1 MSLSMKNNKFARLI
15 SIFIS
20 LSLFLSSSFA
30 QIIPDSS
37 APLSNQPLILK
48 SPNDALIVNIVT
60 PNNKGVSFN
69 EYYKFDTPP
78 SGTVLNNSVNG
89 ANTQI
94 GGFIEANPFLNGGA
108 ARLIVNQINS
118 NDPSLLRGNL
128 EIAGGRADLLIANPS
143 GISVNGLNII
153 NASSSTLTTARLES
167 INGDIS
173 LNLNP
178 SLLPNGM
185 YPGSIQILGNGLND
199 NSNYTNIIANTLKI
213 ASNIRANEL
222 NLISSNDKIVS
233 EGDRL
238 FNKIKPNSDL
248 PQDAPRVS
256 IDSSALGGMY
266 AGKINIIATK
276 DGVGVN
282 NAGIMAANEISINS
296 NGDIINLNIVKA
308 EKNIDISSNS
318 NLINKDSAT
327 VSSLGDITIKA
338 NTVDNLQSSNI
349 AASNNI
355 YIDADTINN
364 GSSMLLASNI
374 NVKAK
379 NLNNFSQSE
388 ILTVT
393 DNYSGSLNLLCCGSK
408 SFKLSVDAKKIKEG
422 IIDEWNLISKSY
434 TDEELKTELY
444 KRVISQD
451 INAYALNLHISSYLH
466 GTSSHPFNSIKI
478 DEENN
483 SVVIN
488 VQSVKDRERVRNL
501 YYSISKEKI
510 TKQSL
515 DNFIPAKIYA
525 SGDIDFNLETL
536 INDKSYIYANNDIKL
551 NANEAKNIGYDLQRN
566 VNSYLKYEWKEK
578 GKRKAK
584 KGFRRVWV
592 TKGGDSAHKYFNYT
606 EDGLPAVL
614 ASNNNFYASLV
625 SLSNASIEA
634 VVGKSIDIPIFK
646 PNDIPYVKYSPINTG
661 FLYGMSGSSP
671 AFILGKFQSIYSNAA
686 SLLNEAFNKTKIS
699 NGINKSS
706 VIVAKNDISID
717 ASGNVYNA
725 GLMAANNL
733 NVSANEISNENAALL
748 AANNI
753 NLKSNDNLNLTSS
766 IAAANDINLQA
777 NNINI
782 NRSRDTKNFSTHT
795 QTTLGASSNLN
806 AKNDINIKSNDILI
820 SGANLKAN
828 DDINLNVNNSLNV
841 KTAQSAYEFDLSG
854 KDTKFK
860 GSILTNQT
868 SSLNAKNIKATAND
882 INLVSANLNANEK
895 IELSANNNIDISSA
909 NDRVYLQSEV
919 TSKGFLSKKKTVTQ
933 SLKEDVLSSNLNAN
947 DISLTSNKDTKI
959 AGSNLTA
966 KDSIAIKADSIDL
979 TPTAFSNAQTS
990 QTTKSSF
997 GGISKSMLNTADRS
1011 NNLQASN
1018 LNANNIK
1025 LTANDINLLASNIQA
1040 TALDINTKILNLI
1053 SSKSSN
1059 TKTRFKQSSGLI
1071 TATITDKGKIS
1082 EVEIPSIIKVKDRFI
1097 LNGNDITDKLD
1108 TQIANQMLNALNSQ
1122 EFKDNVIKELRSNSK
1137 TPLNEK
1143 TINQIK
1149 ATLNSR
1155 EWEEKTTTLSGIGS
1169 LITTLAVAY
1178 MTYGIGGNAAA
1189 GLGLVEKTAS
1199 YAAVSSMTSAAITN
1213 VGTSLIASAISGK
1226 TRLDLGSLAT
1236 SVATAGALSYANAA
1250 FGVNALKQDMKF
1262 YDYLKNATINGV
1274 GQGISSE
1281 VRGEDFKKGFITGAA
1296 ISAISDSALQ
1306 MRKYVAKHYDNIG
1319 DGKLSE
1325 GLRGDGA
1332 KIAGSHPEKVYENG
1346 VLKGEDVNAPTGGPQ
1361 MKPGTLFGFAY
1372 SKGGIIDNTLER
1384 YAGPHDFMSSWN
1396 YENINGVTYLKDNG
1410 NLVNVA
1416 SGLLLIP
1423 SVPFALAPFLEE
1435 NFSSIEIYKDLKKRN
1450 KNIREDVIKKS
1461 NFK

>member
-1 MSLSMKNNKFARLI
+1 MKNNKFARLI

-37 APLSNQPLILK
+37 ASLSNQPLILK

-89 ANTQI
+89 ANMQI

-108 ARLIVNQINS
+108 ARLIVNQVNS

-128 EIAGGRADLLIANPS
+128 EIAGDRADLLIANPS

-248 PQDAPRVS
+248 PQDTPRVS
-256 IDSSALGGMY
+256 IDSNALGGMY

-488 VQSVKDRERVRNL
+488 VQRVKDRERVRNL

-510 TKQSL
+510 TEQSL

-566 VNSYLKYEWKEK
+566 VNSYLKYEWKEREK
-578 GKRKAK
+578 KWYGKK
-584 KGFRRVWV
+584 KWK

-614 ASNNNFYASLV
+614 ASNNNFYASLI

-634 VVGKSIDIPIFK
+634 VAGKSIDIPIFK

-686 SLLNEAFNKTKIS
+686 SLLNETFNKTKIS

-748 AANNI
+748 ATNNI

-766 IAAANDINLQA
+766 IATANDINLQA
-777 NNINI
+777 SNINI

-828 DDINLNVNNSLNV
+828 DDINLNANNSLNV

-868 SSLNAKNIKATAND
+868 SNLNAKNIKATAND

-947 DISLTSNKDTKI
+947 DISLN
-959 AGSNLTA
+959 
-966 KDSIAIKADSIDL
+966 
-979 TPTAFSNAQTS
+979 
-990 QTTKSSF
+990 
-997 GGISKSMLNTADRS
+997 
-1011 NNLQASN
+1011 
-1018 LNANNIK
+1018 
-1025 LTANDINLLASNIQA
+1025 
-1040 TALDINTKILNLI
+1040 
-1053 SSKSSN
+1053 
-1059 TKTRFKQSSGLI
+1059 
-1071 TATITDKGKIS
+1071 
-1082 EVEIPSIIKVKDRFI
+1082 
-1097 LNGNDITDKLD
+1097 
-1108 TQIANQMLNALNSQ
+1108 
-1122 EFKDNVIKELRSNSK
+1122 
-1137 TPLNEK
+1137 
-1143 TINQIK
+1143 
-1149 ATLNSR
+1149 
-1155 EWEEKTTTLSGIGS
+1155 
-1169 LITTLAVAY
+1169 
-1178 MTYGIGGNAAA
+1178 
-1189 GLGLVEKTAS
+1189 
-1199 YAAVSSMTSAAITN
+1199 
-1213 VGTSLIASAISGK
+1213 
-1226 TRLDLGSLAT
+1226 
-1236 SVATAGALSYANAA
+1236 
-1250 FGVNALKQDMKF
+1250 
-1262 YDYLKNATINGV
+1262 
-1274 GQGISSE
+1274 
-1281 VRGEDFKKGFITGAA
+1281 
-1296 ISAISDSALQ
+1296 
-1306 MRKYVAKHYDNIG
+1306 
-1319 DGKLSE
+1319 
-1325 GLRGDGA
+1325 
-1332 KIAGSHPEKVYENG
+1332 
-1346 VLKGEDVNAPTGGPQ
+1346 
-1361 MKPGTLFGFAY
+1361 
-1372 SKGGIIDNTLER
+1372 
-1384 YAGPHDFMSSWN
+1384 
-1396 YENINGVTYLKDNG
+1396 
-1410 NLVNVA
+1410 
-1416 SGLLLIP
+1416 
-1423 SVPFALAPFLEE
+1423 
-1435 NFSSIEIYKDLKKRN
+1435 
-1450 KNIREDVIKKS
+1450 
-1461 NFK
+1461 

>member
-108 ARLIVNQINS
+108 ARLIVNQVNS

-128 EIAGGRADLLIANPS
+128 EIAGDRADLLIANPS

-185 YPGSIQILGNGLND
+185 HFGIVQILGNGLND

-213 ASNIRANEL
+213 ASNIHANEL

-233 EGDRL
+233 EDNRL

-248 PQDAPRVS
+248 PQDTPRVS

-483 SVVIN
+483 SIVIN
-488 VQSVKDRERVRNL
+488 VQRVKDRERVRNL

-566 VNSYLKYEWKEK
+566 VNSYLKYEWKEREK
-578 GKRKAK
+578 KWYGKK
-584 KGFRRVWV
+584 KWK

-614 ASNNNFYASLV
+614 ASNNNFYASLI

-634 VVGKSIDIPIFK
+634 VAGKSIDIPIFK

-686 SLLNEAFNKTKIS
+686 SLLNETFNKTKIS

-706 VIVAKNDISID
+706 VIVAKNDINID
-717 ASGNVYNA
+717 ANGNVYNA
-725 GLMAANNL
+725 GLMAANNI

-748 AANNI
+748 ATNNI

-766 IAAANDINLQA
+766 IATANDINLQA
-777 NNINI
+777 SNINI

-795 QTTLGASSNLN
+795 QTTLGAGSNLN

-828 DDINLNVNNSLNV
+828 DDINLNANNSLNV

-868 SSLNAKNIKATAND
+868 SNLNAKNIKATAND

-933 SLKEDVLSSNLNAN
+933 SLKEDVLSSNINAN

-979 TPTAFSNAQTS
+979 LPTAFSNAQTS

-1040 TALDINTKILNLI
+1040 TALDINTRILNLI

-1108 TQIANQMLNALNSQ
+1108 TQIANQIQNALNSQ
-1122 EFKDNVIKELRSNSK
+1122 EFKDNVIRELRSNSK

-1213 VGTSLIASAISGK
+1213 VGTSLMASAISGK
-1226 TRLDLGSLAT
+1226 IQLDLGSLAT
-1236 SVATAGALSYANAA
+1236 SVATAGALSYAN
-1250 FGVNALKQDMKF
+1250 FTLGTDALAKDMNF
-1262 YDYLKNATINGV
+1262 SDYLKNATINGV

-1281 VRGEDFKKGFITGAA
+1281 VRGEDFKKGFMTGAI
-1296 ISAISDSALQ
+1296 ISAISDSALR

-1325 GLRGDGA
+1325 GLRGDGV
-1332 KIAGSHPEKVYENG
+1332 KLAGSHPERVIKETGQYG
-1346 VLKGEDVNAPTGGPQ
+1346 YIDISGPTGGVQ
-1361 MKPGTLFGFAY
+1361 NDVGTLFGFAY
-1372 SKGGIIDNTLER
+1372 SKGGIIDNILER

-1396 YENINGVTYLKDNG
+1396 YKNTDGITHLKNNGI
-1410 NLVNVA
+1410 LVNIA

-1423 SVPFALAPFLEE
+1423 STPFAIAPFLQE
-1435 NFSSIEIYKDLKKRN
+1435 NFSSIEIYKDLRKQN
-1450 KNIREDVIKKS
+1450 KNIRNQIS
-1461 NFK
+1461 NKER